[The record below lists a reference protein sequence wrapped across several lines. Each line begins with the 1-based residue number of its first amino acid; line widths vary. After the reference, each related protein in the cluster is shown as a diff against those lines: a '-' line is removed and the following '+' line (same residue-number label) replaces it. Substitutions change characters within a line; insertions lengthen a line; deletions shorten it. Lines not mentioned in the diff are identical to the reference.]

1 MVRITIFVGI
11 YFSCVLNGVRVLWFC
26 GTEVWGVL
34 GLSGHFASCPPACG
48 LRLYLRKMP
57 GQPQPRVFTLC
68 RSGGHERKQ
77 MRHGP
82 CGLSN
87 DAGSNFERTDQSVEL
102 RFGVVAR
109 YTLNL
114 VFRAQNHT
122 HPLM

>member
-34 GLSGHFASCPPACG
+34 GLSGHFASCPPVASRPPP
-48 LRLYLRKMP
+48 LLTQNARTAP
-57 GQPQPRVFTLC
+57 APVFTLC

-77 MRHGP
+77 MRHVP

-87 DAGSNFERTDQSVEL
+87 DAGDA
-102 RFGVVAR
+102 G
-109 YTLNL
+109 Y
-114 VFRAQNHT
+114 
-122 HPLM
+122 